1 MPRDLFG
8 DVTRPSISIGNRK
21 WYTVPLSLFTHSLAI
36 GLLVALPLLAP
47 AVMPAVLAND
57 LPEWIPTVLPPPPL
71 PPKRPPI
78 QKVEPIS
85 NLDAAPTTAPDGI
98 TPEKPRVESGW
109 EDAQPGPGVVEG
121 MFDPAVIVAPPPP
134 PHVPAG
140 PVRPGGNVREPQK
153 VRHIAPVYP
162 AIAQT
167 VRVQGVVVIEATIGI
182 DGRVTNARVL
192 RSVSL
197 LDQAAI
203 DAVRQ
208 WEFTP
213 TLLNGVPVPVI
224 MTVTVN
230 FTLK

>member
-57 LPEWIPTVLPPPPL
+57 LPEWIPTVLPPPPP

-78 QKVEPIS
+78 EKVEPIS

-109 EDAQPGPGVVEG
+109 EDAQPGPGVING
-121 MFDPAVIVAPPPP
+121 IPDPLAVVAPPPSRQP
-134 PHVPAG
+134 RWAAESTPRANPLATTMPRRASSSPRRFATSSAYGVAPRD
-140 PVRPGGNVREPQK
+140 PT
-153 VRHIAPVYP
+153 IA
-162 AIAQT
+162 T
-167 VRVQGVVVIEATIGI
+167 V
-182 DGRVTNARVL
+182 GRLSSGA
-192 RSVSL
+192 
-197 LDQAAI
+197 
-203 DAVRQ
+203 
-208 WEFTP
+208 
-213 TLLNGVPVPVI
+213 
-224 MTVTVN
+224 
-230 FTLK
+230 